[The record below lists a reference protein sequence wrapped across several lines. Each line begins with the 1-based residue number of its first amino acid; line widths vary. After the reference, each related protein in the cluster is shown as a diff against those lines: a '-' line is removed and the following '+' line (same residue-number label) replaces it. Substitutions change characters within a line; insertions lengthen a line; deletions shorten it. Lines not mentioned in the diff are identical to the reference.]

1 MIMMKHF
8 IPFFLIVILFSCN
21 GNQRKGSSSDT
32 NYKVID
38 VGSSVGKG
46 RVVNLSEIA
55 SDIKYIPLET
65 DSNSLIGFAPF
76 IFYENERIYIRFSR
90 IVKVFDKTGKYLFT
104 FDRRGGGPEEYPS
117 SCLIEIEPES
127 GNFRAKFLKGDYTVV
142 KTYSREGV
150 FLRDLTLPG
159 KIQVSKTIKISPK
172 LYISQFS
179 PQIENEGKE
188 YFAFLYDTLSIIEK
202 YIPTPV
208 VDHDYQMKGDNS
220 TKIRNRR
227 IYMPDIKIFSYLHSF
242 KKSLRIY
249 TFLADTIYTY
259 NKENGLVPV
268 YALDYGKYMNEK
280 VTLSNITPKTG
291 KFINISGSFYVET
304 ENFLL
309 LDFHLRDFAHEPFM
323 GKLIFNFGKMQ
334 ERRDAYGLFNK
345 KSGEFTLLNHPI
357 KNTPGFKDDILKGLP
372 FIPQYVSEDDFAVN
386 IFYPDELIDYVANNQ
401 VSPKLKKIVV
411 ALKETDNPVAVLVKL
426 R

>member
-1 MIMMKHF
+1 MKYF
-8 IPFFLIVILFSCN
+8 VPFFLIVILFSCN
-21 GNQRKGSSSDT
+21 RNQRNVRSSNT
-32 NYKVID
+32 NYNVID
-38 VGSSVGKG
+38 VGSGVGKG

-65 DSNSLIGFAPF
+65 DSSSLIGFAPF

-90 IVKVFDKTGKYLFT
+90 IIKVFDKTGKYLFT

-117 SCLIEIEPES
+117 SCLIEIESGS
-127 GNFRAKFLKGDYTVV
+127 GNFRAKFLKGGYTVI

-150 FLRDLTLPG
+150 FLRDYILPG
-159 KIQVSKTIKISPK
+159 KIKVSKTIKISPN

-179 PQIENEGKE
+179 PQIENEGRE
-188 YFAFLYDTLSIIEK
+188 YFAFLYDTLSKVEG

-208 VDHDYQMKGDNS
+208 IVKNYKIKGENS

-227 IYMPDIKIFSYLHSF
+227 VYMSDIKIFSYLHSF
-242 KKSLRIY
+242 KNSPRIY

-268 YALDYGKYMNEK
+268 YALDYGKYVDEK

-323 GKLIFNFGKMQ
+323 GKLIFNFGKVQ

-357 KNTPGFKDDILKGLP
+357 RNTPGFKDDILKGLP
-372 FIPQYVSEDDFAVN
+372 FIPQYVSGDNFAVN

-401 VSPKLKKIVV
+401 VSPELKKIIDT
-411 ALKETDNPVAVLVKL
+411 LKDTDNPVAVLVKL
-426 R
+426 K